1 MTAAEGFQQTIQTLV
16 LLFIAGAVLV
26 LILGRFNLKRIMGG
40 ELGAR
45 YLGWL
50 LLTPVYGAA
59 VFASPVIGAAIM
71 TGAILLMVLEYGRAV
86 NFVDREMM
94 YLGFL
99 VVVSMIVV
107 VWLPRLFAPLPVIVL
122 FTLTAYP
129 ILTNTYEA
137 VYDRVRSLS
146 WAYIYVIW
154 TMIHGV
160 FVWLLPQGQGILV
173 VIMVGCGLA
182 DIGAYVVGKQ
192 IGRRKIAPRI
202 SPNKA
207 WEGILGDLIGA
218 SIAVVLFGFGLPEMP
233 TWTIIGL
240 VVVIGVGSVWGDL
253 ISSMAKRNLDIK
265 DWGNLIPG
273 HGGLLDRLNSL
284 IVVMPVTYYYM
295 IVVLGL

>member
-1 MTAAEGFQQTIQTLV
+1 MIVADNFLQTIQTLAI
-16 LLFIAGAVLV
+16 LFVAGAILV
-26 LILGRFNLKRIMGG
+26 LILGRFNLKRIMQG

-45 YLGWL
+45 YFGWL
-50 LLTPVYGAA
+50 LLTPFYAA
-59 VFASPVIGAAIM
+59 GVFASPIIGSVIL

-86 NFVDREMM
+86 KLEDNEIIFQGV
-94 YLGFL
+94 L
-99 VVVSMIVV
+99 VLISMIVV
-107 VWLPRLFAPLPVIVL
+107 LALPKLFAPLPVIVL
-122 FTLTAYP
+122 FILTAYP

-154 TMIHGV
+154 TMIHAV
-160 FVWLLPQGQGILV
+160 FVFRLPNGTGILV
-173 VIMVGCGLA
+173 TIMVGCALA
-182 DIGAYVVGKQ
+182 DVGAYVVGKQ
-192 IGRRKIAPRI
+192 IGKRKIAPRI

-218 SIAVVLFGFGLPEMP
+218 AIAVALFGFGLPEMP
-233 TWTIIGL
+233 TWAIIGL
-240 VVVIGVGSVWGDL
+240 VILIGVGSVWGDL

-284 IVVMPVTYYYM
+284 IVVMPVTYYYL